1 MIFTQNFSFGQYLF
15 FYATGDN
22 IVVGLIHLTTD
33 NEGTPEAYMEDDD
46 VVDNMGDDIL
56 EEMEQKNGKICDDYY
71 SSFGKEHE
79 IDNYTYSLYDALEK
93 IL

>member
-1 MIFTQNFSFGQYLF
+1 MT
-15 FYATGDN
+15 
-22 IVVGLIHLTTD
+22 
-33 NEGTPEAYMEDDD
+33 DDD
-46 VVDNMGDDIL
+46 MVDNMGDYIL
-56 EEMEQKNGKICDDYY
+56 EEMERKNGKICDDYY